1 MDVKEILS
9 KVDGKKVVKYVGFAV
24 AGIAAVA
31 EAIGKDKDTEA
42 LKDLTKRVSD
52 LEGKES

>member
-1 MDVKEILS
+1 MDVKGILS
-9 KVDGKKVVKYVGFAV
+9 KVDGKKVVKWVGFAV
-24 AGIAAVA
+24 AGVAAVA

-42 LKDLTKRVSD
+42 LKDLTKRVSN